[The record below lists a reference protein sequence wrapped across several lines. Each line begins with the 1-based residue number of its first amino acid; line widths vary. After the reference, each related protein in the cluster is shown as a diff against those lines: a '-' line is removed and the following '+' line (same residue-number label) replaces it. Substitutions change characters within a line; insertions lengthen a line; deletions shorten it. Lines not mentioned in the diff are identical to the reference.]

1 MAKALPRAARKPAR
15 RPWSKEDFRQ
25 LKSMARKE
33 SVAKIAKSLK
43 RSVGATRQKA
53 TVIGLSLSLTPKK
66 RSVARKPPAAR
77 KLAAVRKPAA
87 RKPATAKPAAP
98 RKQTAQRKRSA
109 ARKRPI
115 ARKR

>member
-1 MAKALPRAARKPAR
+1 MAKALPRAAKKPAR

-33 SVAKIAKSLK
+33 SVTKIAKSLK
-43 RSVGATRQKA
+43 RTVGATRQKA

-66 RSVARKPPAAR
+66 RTVARKPT
-77 KLAAVRKPAA
+77 AA
-87 RKPATAKPAAP
+87 RKPT
-98 RKQTAQRKRSA
+98 T
-109 ARKRPI
+109 ARKRPV

>member
-1 MAKALPRAARKPAR
+1 MAKALPRAAKKPVR
-15 RPWSKEDFRQ
+15 RPWSKDDFRQ

-43 RSVGATRQKA
+43 RTVGATRQKA

-66 RSVARKPPAAR
+66 RTVAKKPT
-77 KLAAVRKPAA
+77 AA
-87 RKPATAKPAAP
+87 RKPTVAMKQTPA
-98 RKQTAQRKRSA
+98 RKQTA
-109 ARKRPI
+109 ARKRPV

>member
-77 KLAAVRKPAA
+77 KPAA